1 MGVKQ
6 EIKNYCISAYVDE
19 DNKYCGWSL
28 VYQIKCVG
36 TFDEV
41 FRDFTTIYSDK
52 VKCSEGPQKIEY
64 MKRKYLENGK
74 DPVPEIKNDKP
85 KPIETLMNDSGLFKN
100 KIRDR
105 VGKKWESISLVDKS
119 KIADV
124 EICSKIQGF
133 GNW

>member
-1 MGVKQ
+1 
-6 EIKNYCISAYVDE
+6 
-19 DNKYCGWSL
+19 
-28 VYQIKCVG
+28 
-36 TFDEV
+36 
-41 FRDFTTIYSDK
+41 
-52 VKCSEGPQKIEY
+52 
-64 MKRKYLENGK
+64 LENGK